1 MKIKQFFSKFIVISS
16 LTLPFFLSSCGQ
28 FFNFT
33 STKPR
38 PSLDED
44 NHKYSG
50 DYFLNLLDKHYEE
63 NNVKRAT
70 FSPLNFFYS
79 LQKEN
84 KDSKAAQ
91 NRSRNYFLGNKNSI
105 DIYTL
110 EEFQKNIVDK
120 SKEITKEANIDRFVS
135 ADSIKKEF
143 EEKFLNGT
151 TVEETLK
158 NNNIL
163 IMEHFGEK
171 SLLSARHYYFDD
183 KVDRYINMTPFQADD
198 IHYNHFTNL
207 GIVPVFNPYF
217 TVVLY
222 PKDKKIY
229 FHYNFNKADTETLV
243 TKTRKIYHDLE
254 KRYLLPN
261 YLKNKAFY
269 DIFDEIKSIQKK
281 NKIQFFKLKQPYDK
295 VAEKLDPWVNNFFEN
310 KHGII
315 KNLEEFKDKIIN
327 RISKLDSSLK
337 IDENEFIND
346 FETKVF
352 KGEKLENIFKN
363 SNIFIY
369 ETWKKFVYGSP
380 QSYYLNSD
388 NKNSDNKSATVEFE
402 NIIITKEENNNI
414 FLEPIIHSDYS
425 FNAFSR
431 FFTKSK
437 FNKLVFQILVVPKEK
452 NIVFN
457 KNINRLKTLESVI
470 KKYLPQW
477 KMEKTG

>member
-28 FFNFT
+28 FFNFN
-33 STKPR
+33 STRPK

-70 FSPLNFFYS
+70 FSPLNYFYS

-84 KDSKAAQ
+84 KDSKLAQ

-120 SKEITKEANIDRFVS
+120 SKEITKQANIDRFVS
-135 ADSIKKEF
+135 AASIKKEF
-143 EEKFLNGT
+143 DEKFLNGAT
-151 TVEETLK
+151 IEETLK

-183 KVDRYINMTPFQADD
+183 KEDRYINMTPFRAKD
-198 IHYNHFTNL
+198 IHYIQYTNL
-207 GIVPVFNPYF
+207 GIEPVFNPYF

-222 PKDKKIY
+222 PKNQKIY
-229 FHYNFNKADTETLV
+229 FHYDFKKADAETLV
-243 TKTRKIYHDLE
+243 NKTRKIYHDLE
-254 KRYLLPN
+254 KRHLLPN

-310 KHGII
+310 KHAII

-327 RISKLDSSLK
+327 RISKLDPSLK

-352 KGEKLENIFKN
+352 SGKKLEDIFKN

-369 ETWKKFVYGSP
+369 ETWEKFVYGSP

-388 NKNSDNKSATVEFE
+388 NKPTTVEFE
-402 NIIITKEENNNI
+402 KIIITNEENNNI
-414 FLEPIIHSDYS
+414 FLEPISHSDYS
-425 FNAFSR
+425 FDAFTR
-431 FFTKSK
+431 FFPSSK
-437 FNKLVFQILVVPKEK
+437 FNKLAFQILVVPKEK

-457 KNINRLKTLESVI
+457 KNINRLKTLESVM
-470 KKYLPQW
+470 KNYLQ
-477 KMEKTG
+477 K

>member
-16 LTLPFFLSSCGQ
+16 LTLPVFLSSCGQ
-28 FFNFT
+28 FFNFN
-33 STKPR
+33 STRPK

-44 NHKYSG
+44 NHKYAG

-63 NNVKRAT
+63 NNLKRAT
-70 FSPLNFFYS
+70 FSPLNYFYS

-84 KDSKAAQ
+84 KDSKLAQ

-105 DIYTL
+105 DIFTL
-110 EEFQKNIVDK
+110 GEFQKNIIEK
-120 SKEITKEANIDRFVS
+120 SQEITKQANIDRFVS

-151 TVEETLK
+151 TIEETLK

-183 KVDRYINMTPFQADD
+183 KVDAYINMTPFRADD
-198 IHYNHFTNL
+198 IHFFQYTNL
-207 GIVPVFNPYF
+207 GIEPVFNPYF

-222 PKDKKIY
+222 PKKQKIY
-229 FHYNFNKADTETLV
+229 FHYNFNKADAETLV

-281 NKIQFFKLKQPYDK
+281 NKIQFFKLKQPFDK

-310 KHGII
+310 KHAII

-327 RISKLDSSLK
+327 RISKLDSNLK

-352 KGEKLENIFKN
+352 SGKKLEDIFKN

-369 ETWKKFVYGSP
+369 ETWEKFVYGSP
-380 QSYYLNSD
+380 
-388 NKNSDNKSATVEFE
+388 
-402 NIIITKEENNNI
+402 
-414 FLEPIIHSDYS
+414 
-425 FNAFSR
+425 
-431 FFTKSK
+431 
-437 FNKLVFQILVVPKEK
+437 
-452 NIVFN
+452 
-457 KNINRLKTLESVI
+457 
-470 KKYLPQW
+470 
-477 KMEKTG
+477 

>member
-70 FSPLNFFYS
+70 FSPLNYFYS
-79 LQKEN
+79 LQKDK
-84 KDSKAAQ
+84 KDSNVVQ

-110 EEFQKNIVDK
+110 EEFQKNIVEK
-120 SKEITKEANIDRFVS
+120 SKEITKDANIDSFVS

-143 EEKFLNGT
+143 EEKFLNGIT
-151 TVEETLK
+151 IEETLN

-171 SLLSARHYYFDD
+171 SLLSSRHYYFDD
-183 KVDRYINMTPFQADD
+183 KVDAYINMTPFRADD
-198 IHYNHFTNL
+198 IHYNRYTNL

-229 FHYNFNKADTETLV
+229 FHYDFKKADEETLV

-295 VAEKLDPWVNNFFEN
+295 VAEKLDPWANNFFEN
-310 KHGII
+310 KHAII

-369 ETWKKFVYGSP
+369 ETWEKFVYGSP

-414 FLEPIIHSDYS
+414 FLEPISHSDYS
-425 FNAFSR
+425 FNAFSG
-431 FFTKSK
+431 FYPLSK
-437 FNKLVFQILVVPKEK
+437 FNKVAFQILVVPKEK

-457 KNINRLKTLESVI
+457 KNINHLKTLESVI
-470 KKYLPQW
+470 KNYLPQW

>member
-1 MKIKQFFSKFIVISS
+1 MKIKHFFSKFIVISS
-16 LTLPFFLSSCGQ
+16 LTLPFFLSSCGP
-28 FFNFT
+28 FFNLI
-33 STKPR
+33 STKSK

-110 EEFQKNIVDK
+110 EEFQKKIVEK

-151 TVEETLK
+151 TIEETLK

-171 SLLSARHYYFDD
+171 SLLSSRHYYFDD
-183 KVDRYINMTPFQADD
+183 KVDAYINMTPFRADD
-198 IHYNHFTNL
+198 IHFIQYTNL
-207 GIVPVFNPYF
+207 GIEPVFNPYF
-217 TVVLY
+217 TVILY
-222 PKDKKIY
+222 PKNKKIY

-327 RISKLDSSLK
+327 RISKLDSNLK

-369 ETWKKFVYGSP
+369 ETWEKFVYGSP

-414 FLEPIIHSDYS
+414 FLEPISHSDYS

-437 FNKLVFQILVVPKEK
+437 FNKVAFQILIVPKEK
-452 NIVFN
+452 NIIFN
-457 KNINRLKTLESVI
+457 KSINRLKTLESVI
-470 KKYLPQW
+470 KNYLQ
-477 KMEKTG
+477 K

>member
-1 MKIKQFFSKFIVISS
+1 MKIKHFFSKFIVITS

-33 STKPR
+33 STKPK

-70 FSPLNFFYS
+70 FSPLNYFYS
-79 LQKEN
+79 LQKQN
-84 KDSKAAQ
+84 KDSNVVQ

-110 EEFQKNIVDK
+110 EEFQKKIVEK

-143 EEKFLNGT
+143 EEKFLNGRT
-151 TVEETLK
+151 IEETLK

-171 SLLSARHYYFDD
+171 SLLSSRHYYFDD
-183 KVDRYINMTPFQADD
+183 KENRYINMTPFRADD
-198 IHYNHFTNL
+198 IHYFEFTNL

-229 FHYNFNKADTETLV
+229 FHYDFKKADAETLV
-243 TKTRKIYHDLE
+243 TKTRKIYHELE

-261 YLKNKAFY
+261 YLKNKVFY
-269 DIFDEIKSIQKK
+269 DIFGEIKSIQKK

-310 KHGII
+310 KHAII

-352 KGEKLENIFKN
+352 SGKKLEDIFKN

-369 ETWKKFVYGSP
+369 ETWEKFVYGSS
-380 QSYYLNSD
+380 QSYYLNSN
-388 NKNSDNKSATVEFE
+388 NKPTTVEFE
-402 NIIITKEENNNI
+402 KIIITNEENNNI
-414 FLEPIIHSDYS
+414 FLEPISNSDYS

-431 FFTKSK
+431 FFSSSK
-437 FNKLVFQILVVPKEK
+437 FNKLAFQILVVPKEK

-470 KKYLPQW
+470 KNYLPQW

>member
-16 LTLPFFLSSCGQ
+16 LTLPFFLSSCGP
-28 FFNFT
+28 FFNLI
-33 STKPR
+33 STKPK

-44 NHKYSG
+44 NHKYRG

-79 LQKEN
+79 LQKEK
-84 KDSKAAQ
+84 KDSNVAQ
-91 NRSRNYFLGNKNSI
+91 NKTRNYFLGNKNSI

-110 EEFQKNIVDK
+110 EEFQKKIVDK

-135 ADSIKKEF
+135 AASIKKEF

-151 TVEETLK
+151 TIEETLK

-183 KVDRYINMTPFQADD
+183 KVDRYINMTPFRADD
-198 IHYNHFTNL
+198 IHYNRYTNL
-207 GIVPVFNPYF
+207 GIVPVFSPYF

-222 PKDKKIY
+222 PKDQKIY
-229 FHYNFNKADTETLV
+229 FHHDFKTTYEKNV

-310 KHGII
+310 KHAII
-315 KNLEEFKDKIIN
+315 KNLEKFKEKIIN
-327 RISKLDSSLK
+327 RISKLDTSLK

-352 KGEKLENIFKN
+352 SGKRLEDIFKN

-369 ETWKKFVYGSP
+369 ETWEKFAYGSP
-380 QSYYLNSD
+380 QSYYLNSG

-414 FLEPIIHSDYS
+414 FLEPISHSDYS

-437 FNKLVFQILVVPKEK
+437 FNKVAFQILVVPKEK

-470 KKYLPQW
+470 KNYLPQW
-477 KMEKTG
+477 KMERTG

>member
-16 LTLPFFLSSCGQ
+16 LTLPFFLSSCGP
-28 FFNFT
+28 FFNLI

-63 NNVKRAT
+63 NNVKRET

-79 LQKEN
+79 LQKQN

-91 NRSRNYFLGNKNSI
+91 NKTRNYFLGNKNSI

-110 EEFQKNIVDK
+110 EEFQKKIVEK

-151 TVEETLK
+151 TIEETLK

-171 SLLSARHYYFDD
+171 SLLSSRHYYFDD
-183 KVDRYINMTPFQADD
+183 KVDAYINMTPFRADD
-198 IHYNHFTNL
+198 IHFIQYTNL
-207 GIVPVFNPYF
+207 GIEPVFNPYF
-217 TVVLY
+217 TVILY
-222 PKDKKIY
+222 PKNKKIY

-327 RISKLDSSLK
+327 RISKLDSNLK

-369 ETWKKFVYGSP
+369 ETWEKFVYGSP

-414 FLEPIIHSDYS
+414 FLEPISHSDYS

-437 FNKLVFQILVVPKEK
+437 FNKVAFQILIVPKEK
-452 NIVFN
+452 NIIFN
-457 KNINRLKTLESVI
+457 KSINRLKTLESVI
-470 KKYLPQW
+470 KNYLQ
-477 KMEKTG
+477 K

>member
-1 MKIKQFFSKFIVISS
+1 MKIKHFFSKFIVISS

-33 STKPR
+33 STRPK

-70 FSPLNFFYS
+70 FSPLNYFYS

-84 KDSKAAQ
+84 KDSKLAQ

-120 SKEITKEANIDRFVS
+120 SKEITKQANIDRFVS
-135 ADSIKKEF
+135 AASIKKEF
-143 EEKFLNGT
+143 EEKFLNGAT
-151 TVEETLK
+151 IEETLK

-183 KVDRYINMTPFQADD
+183 KEDRYINMTPFRAKD
-198 IHYNHFTNL
+198 IHYIQYTNL
-207 GIVPVFNPYF
+207 GIEPVFNPYF

-222 PKDKKIY
+222 PKNQKIY
-229 FHYNFNKADTETLV
+229 FHYDFKKADAETLV
-243 TKTRKIYHDLE
+243 NKTRKIYHDLE
-254 KRYLLPN
+254 KRHLLPN

-310 KHGII
+310 KHAII

-327 RISKLDSSLK
+327 RISKLDPSLK

-352 KGEKLENIFKN
+352 SGKKLEDIFKN

-369 ETWKKFVYGSP
+369 ETWEKFVYGSP

-388 NKNSDNKSATVEFE
+388 NKPTTVEFE
-402 NIIITKEENNNI
+402 KIIITNEENNNI
-414 FLEPIIHSDYS
+414 FLEPISHSDYS
-425 FNAFSR
+425 FDAFTR
-431 FFTKSK
+431 FFPSSK
-437 FNKLVFQILVVPKEK
+437 FNKLAFQILVVPKEK

-470 KKYLPQW
+470 KNYLQ
-477 KMEKTG
+477 K

>member
-28 FFNFT
+28 FFNFN
-33 STKPR
+33 STRPK

-70 FSPLNFFYS
+70 FSPLNYFYS

-84 KDSKAAQ
+84 KDSKLAQ

-120 SKEITKEANIDRFVS
+120 SKEITKQANIDRFVS
-135 ADSIKKEF
+135 AASIKKEF
-143 EEKFLNGT
+143 EEKFLNGAT
-151 TVEETLK
+151 IEETLK

-183 KVDRYINMTPFQADD
+183 KEDRYINMTPFRAKD
-198 IHYNHFTNL
+198 IHYIQYTNL
-207 GIVPVFNPYF
+207 GIEPVFNPYF

-222 PKDKKIY
+222 PKNQKIY
-229 FHYNFNKADTETLV
+229 FHYDFKKADAETLV
-243 TKTRKIYHDLE
+243 NKTRKIYHDLE
-254 KRYLLPN
+254 KRHLLPN

-310 KHGII
+310 KHAII

-327 RISKLDSSLK
+327 RISKLDPSLK

-352 KGEKLENIFKN
+352 SGKKLEDIFKN

-369 ETWKKFVYGSP
+369 ETWEKFVYGSP

-388 NKNSDNKSATVEFE
+388 NKPTTVEFE
-402 NIIITKEENNNI
+402 KIIITNEENNNI
-414 FLEPIIHSDYS
+414 FLEPISHSDYS
-425 FNAFSR
+425 FDAFTR
-431 FFTKSK
+431 FFPSSK
-437 FNKLVFQILVVPKEK
+437 FNKLAFQILVVPKEK

-457 KNINRLKTLESVI
+457 KNINRIKTLESVI
-470 KKYLPQW
+470 KNYLQ
-477 KMEKTG
+477 K

>member
-1 MKIKQFFSKFIVISS
+1 MKIKYFFSKFIVISS
-16 LTLPFFLSSCGQ
+16 LTLPVFLSSCGQ

-33 STKPR
+33 TTKPSL

-84 KDSKAAQ
+84 KDSNVAQ

-120 SKEITKEANIDRFVS
+120 SKEITKDANIDRFVS
-135 ADSIKKEF
+135 DASIKKEF

-151 TVEETLK
+151 TIEETLK

-183 KVDRYINMTPFQADD
+183 KEDHYINMTPFRAKD
-198 IHYNHFTNL
+198 IHYIQYTNL
-207 GIVPVFNPYF
+207 GIEPVFNPYF

-222 PKDKKIY
+222 PKDRKIY
-229 FHYNFNKADTETLV
+229 FHYDFNKADAETLV
-243 TKTRKIYHDLE
+243 NKTRKIYHDLE

-310 KHGII
+310 KHAII

-327 RISKLDSSLK
+327 RISKLDPSLK
-337 IDENEFIND
+337 IDEKEFIND

-352 KGEKLENIFKN
+352 SGKKLEDIFKN

-369 ETWKKFVYGSP
+369 ETWEKFVYGSP
-380 QSYYLNSD
+380 QSYYLNSG
-388 NKNSDNKSATVEFE
+388 NKSTTVEFE
-402 NIIITKEENNNI
+402 NIIITNEENNNI
-414 FLEPIIHSDYS
+414 FLEPISHSDYS
-425 FNAFSR
+425 FDAFTR
-431 FFTKSK
+431 FFPSSK
-437 FNKLVFQILVVPKEK
+437 FNKLAFQILVVPKEK

-457 KNINRLKTLESVI
+457 KKINRLKTLESVI
-470 KKYLPQW
+470 KNYLQ
-477 KMEKTG
+477 K

>member
-33 STKPR
+33 STRPSLDKDK

-50 DYFLNLLDKHYEE
+50 DYFLNLLDKHYQE

-84 KDSKAAQ
+84 KDSKVAQ
-91 NRSRNYFLGNKNSI
+91 NSTRNYFLGNKNSI
-105 DIYTL
+105 DIFTL
-110 EEFQKNIVDK
+110 EEFQKNIVEK
-120 SKEITKEANIDRFVS
+120 SQEITKEANIDRFVS
-135 ADSIKKEF
+135 AASIKKEF
-143 EEKFLNGT
+143 EEKFLNGAT
-151 TVEETLK
+151 IEETLK

-171 SLLSARHYYFDD
+171 NLLSARHYYFDD
-183 KVDRYINMTPFQADD
+183 KVDAYINMTPFRAKD
-198 IHYNHFTNL
+198 IHFIQYTNL
-207 GIVPVFNPYF
+207 GIEPVFNPYF

-222 PKDKKIY
+222 PKKQKIY
-229 FHYNFNKADTETLV
+229 FHYDFNKADAETLV

-310 KHGII
+310 KHAII

-327 RISKLDSSLK
+327 RISKLDPSLK

-352 KGEKLENIFKN
+352 SGKKLEDIFKN

-369 ETWKKFVYGSP
+369 ETLEKFVYGSL
-380 QSYYLNSD
+380 QSYYLNSG
-388 NKNSDNKSATVEFE
+388 NKSTTVEFE
-402 NIIITKEENNNI
+402 KIIITNEENNNI
-414 FLEPIIHSDYS
+414 FLEPISHSDYS
-425 FNAFSR
+425 FDAFTR
-431 FFTKSK
+431 FFPSSK
-437 FNKLVFQILVVPKEK
+437 FNKLAFQILVVPKEK

-470 KKYLPQW
+470 KNYLP
-477 KMEKTG
+477 

>member
-28 FFNFT
+28 FFNFN
-33 STKPR
+33 STKPK

-70 FSPLNFFYS
+70 FSPLNYFYS
-79 LQKEN
+79 LQKQN
-84 KDSKAAQ
+84 KDSNVVQ

-110 EEFQKNIVDK
+110 EEFQKKIVEK

-143 EEKFLNGT
+143 EEKFLNGRT
-151 TVEETLK
+151 IEETLK

-171 SLLSARHYYFDD
+171 SLLSSRHYYFDD
-183 KVDRYINMTPFQADD
+183 KVDAYINMTPFRADD
-198 IHYNHFTNL
+198 IHFIQYTNL
-207 GIVPVFNPYF
+207 GIEPVFNPYF
-217 TVVLY
+217 TVILY
-222 PKDKKIY
+222 PKNKKIY

-310 KHGII
+310 KHAII

-352 KGEKLENIFKN
+352 SGKKLEDIFKN

-369 ETWKKFVYGSP
+369 ETWEKFVYGSP
-380 QSYYLNSD
+380 QSYYLNS
-388 NKNSDNKSATVEFE
+388 NNKSATVEFE

-414 FLEPIIHSDYS
+414 FLEPISHSDYS
-425 FNAFSR
+425 FNAFSH

-437 FNKLVFQILVVPKEK
+437 FNKVAFQILIVPKEK
-452 NIVFN
+452 NIIFN

-470 KKYLPQW
+470 KNYLPQW
-477 KMEKTG
+477 KIEKTG

>member
-1 MKIKQFFSKFIVISS
+1 MKIKHFFSKFIVISS
-16 LTLPFFLSSCGQ
+16 LTLPFFLSSCGP

-38 PSLDED
+38 PHLDED

-79 LQKEN
+79 LQKEK
-84 KDSKAAQ
+84 KDSNVAQ
-91 NRSRNYFLGNKNSI
+91 NRTRNYFLGNKNSI

-110 EEFQKNIVDK
+110 EEFQKNIIEK
-120 SKEITKEANIDRFVS
+120 SEEITKQANIDRFVS
-135 ADSIKKEF
+135 AASIKKEF

-151 TVEETLK
+151 TIEETLK

-183 KVDRYINMTPFQADD
+183 KEDAYINMTPFWADD
-198 IHYNHFTNL
+198 IHYIQYTNL
-207 GIVPVFNPYF
+207 GIEPVFNPYF

-222 PKDKKIY
+222 PKKQKIY
-229 FHYNFNKADTETLV
+229 FHYNFNKADAETLV
-243 TKTRKIYHDLE
+243 NKTRKIYHDLE
-254 KRYLLPN
+254 KRYLLPD

-281 NKIQFFKLKQPYDK
+281 NKIQFFKLKQPFDK

-310 KHGII
+310 KHAII
-315 KNLEEFKDKIIN
+315 KNLEEFKDKIIS
-327 RISKLDSSLK
+327 RISKLGSSLK

-352 KGEKLENIFKN
+352 SGKKLEDIFKN

-369 ETWKKFVYGSP
+369 ETWEKFVYGSP

-388 NKNSDNKSATVEFE
+388 NKSTTVEFE
-402 NIIITKEENNNI
+402 KIIITNEENNNI
-414 FLEPIIHSDYS
+414 FLEPISNSDYS
-425 FNAFSR
+425 FDAFTR
-431 FFTKSK
+431 FFPWSK
-437 FNKLVFQILVVPKEK
+437 FNKLAFQILVAPKGK

-470 KKYLPQW
+470 KNYLPQW
-477 KMEKTG
+477 KLN

>member
-1 MKIKQFFSKFIVISS
+1 MKIKHFFSKFIVISS
-16 LTLPFFLSSCGQ
+16 LTLPFFLSSCGP

-33 STKPR
+33 TTRPK

-70 FSPLNFFYS
+70 FSPLNYFYS

-84 KDSKAAQ
+84 KDSKVAQ
-91 NRSRNYFLGNKNSI
+91 NSTRNYFLGNKNSI
-105 DIYTL
+105 DIFTL
-110 EEFQKNIVDK
+110 GEFQKNIIEK
-120 SKEITKEANIDRFVS
+120 SQEITKEANIDRFVS
-135 ADSIKKEF
+135 VDSIKKEF
-143 EEKFLNGT
+143 EEKFLNST
-151 TVEETLK
+151 TIEETLK

-183 KVDRYINMTPFQADD
+183 KVERYKNMTPFRADD
-198 IHYNHFTNL
+198 IHFIQYTNL
-207 GIVPVFNPYF
+207 GIEPVFNPYF

-222 PKDKKIY
+222 PKKQKIY
-229 FHYNFNKADTETLV
+229 FHYDFNKADAETLV
-243 TKTRKIYHDLE
+243 NKTRKIYHELE

-310 KHGII
+310 KHAII
-315 KNLEEFKDKIIN
+315 KNLEEFKDKIIS
-327 RISKLDSSLK
+327 RISKLDPNLK
-337 IDENEFIND
+337 IDEKEFIND

-352 KGEKLENIFKN
+352 SGKKLEDIFKN

-369 ETWKKFVYGSP
+369 ETWEKFVYGSP
-380 QSYYLNSD
+380 QSYYLNSG
-388 NKNSDNKSATVEFE
+388 NKSTTVEFE
-402 NIIITKEENNNI
+402 NIIITNEENNNI
-414 FLEPIIHSDYS
+414 FLEPISNSDYS
-425 FNAFSR
+425 FDAFSR
-431 FFTKSK
+431 FFPFSK
-437 FNKLVFQILVVPKEK
+437 FNKVAFQILVVPKEK

-470 KKYLPQW
+470 KNYLPQW
-477 KMEKTG
+477 KLN

>member
-28 FFNFT
+28 FFNFN

-70 FSPLNFFYS
+70 FSPLNYFYS
-79 LQKEN
+79 LQKDK
-84 KDSKAAQ
+84 KDSNVVQ
-91 NRSRNYFLGNKNSI
+91 NKTRNYFLGNKNSI

-110 EEFQKNIVDK
+110 EEFQKKIVDK

-135 ADSIKKEF
+135 TTSIKKEF

-151 TVEETLK
+151 TIEETLK

-171 SLLSARHYYFDD
+171 SLLSSRHYYFDD
-183 KVDRYINMTPFQADD
+183 KVDSYINMTPFRADD
-198 IHYNHFTNL
+198 IHYNRYTNL

-222 PKDKKIY
+222 PKDRKIY
-229 FHYNFNKADTETLV
+229 FHYDFKKADEETLV

-295 VAEKLDPWVNNFFEN
+295 VAEKLDPWANNFFEN
-310 KHGII
+310 KHAII

-327 RISKLDSSLK
+327 RISKLDPSLK

-346 FETKVF
+346 FETKIF
-352 KGEKLENIFKN
+352 KGQKLENIFKN

-369 ETWKKFVYGSP
+369 ETWEKFAYGSP

-388 NKNSDNKSATVEFE
+388 NKSATVEFE
-402 NIIITKEENNNI
+402 KIIITNEENNNI
-414 FLEPIIHSDYS
+414 FLEPISHSDYS

-431 FFTKSK
+431 FFLSSK
-437 FNKLVFQILVVPKEK
+437 FNKLAFQILVVPKEK

-470 KKYLPQW
+470 KNYLP
-477 KMEKTG
+477 K

>member
-33 STKPR
+33 STRPSL

-70 FSPLNFFYS
+70 FSPLNYFYS
-79 LQKEN
+79 LQEEN
-84 KDSKAAQ
+84 KDSNVGQ

-110 EEFQKNIVDK
+110 EEFQKNIVEK
-120 SKEITKEANIDRFVS
+120 SQEIIKEANIDRFVS
-135 ADSIKKEF
+135 AASIKKEF
-143 EEKFLNGT
+143 EEKFLNGIAI
-151 TVEETLK
+151 EETLK

-183 KVDRYINMTPFQADD
+183 KVDAYINMTPFRAKD
-198 IHYNHFTNL
+198 IHYIQYMNL
-207 GIVPVFNPYF
+207 GIEPVFNPYF

-222 PKDKKIY
+222 PKKQKIY
-229 FHYNFNKADTETLV
+229 FHYDFNKADAKTLV

-310 KHGII
+310 KHAII
-315 KNLEEFKDKIIN
+315 KNLQEFKDKIIN

-352 KGEKLENIFKN
+352 SGKKLEDIFKN

-369 ETWKKFVYGSP
+369 ETWEKFVYGSP

-388 NKNSDNKSATVEFE
+388 NKSITVEFE
-402 NIIITKEENNNI
+402 NIIITNEENNNI
-414 FLEPIIHSDYS
+414 FLEPISHSDYS
-425 FNAFSR
+425 FDAFTR
-431 FFTKSK
+431 FFPSSK
-437 FNKLVFQILVVPKEK
+437 FNKLAFQILVVPKEK

-457 KNINRLKTLESVI
+457 KKINRLKTLESVI
-470 KKYLPQW
+470 KNYLQ
-477 KMEKTG
+477 K

>member
-1 MKIKQFFSKFIVISS
+1 MKIKHFFSKFIVISS

-33 STKPR
+33 STKPK

-84 KDSKAAQ
+84 KDNNAPQ
-91 NRSRNYFLGNKNSI
+91 NRTRNYFLGNKNSI

-135 ADSIKKEF
+135 TASIKKEF

-151 TVEETLK
+151 TIEETLK

-183 KVDRYINMTPFQADD
+183 KVDRYIDMTPFWADD
-198 IHYNHFTNL
+198 IHYNRYTNL

-217 TVVLY
+217 TVILY
-222 PKDKKIY
+222 PKNKKIY
-229 FHYNFNKADTETLV
+229 FHYNFNKVDTETLV

-310 KHGII
+310 KHAII
-315 KNLEEFKDKIIN
+315 KNLEEFKEKIIN
-327 RISKLDSSLK
+327 RISKLDSNLK

-369 ETWKKFVYGSP
+369 ETWEKFVYGSP

-402 NIIITKEENNNI
+402 NIIITKEKNNNI
-414 FLEPIIHSDYS
+414 FLEPISHSDYS

-431 FFTKSK
+431 FFPFSK
-437 FNKLVFQILVVPKEK
+437 FHKVAFQILVVPKEK

-470 KKYLPQW
+470 KNYLPQW

>member
-1 MKIKQFFSKFIVISS
+1 MKIKHFFSKFIVISS
-16 LTLPFFLSSCGQ
+16 LTLPFFLSSCGP

-33 STKPR
+33 TTKPR
-38 PSLDED
+38 PHLDED

-84 KDSKAAQ
+84 KDSKVAQ
-91 NRSRNYFLGNKNSI
+91 NSTRNYFLGNKNSI

-110 EEFQKNIVDK
+110 EEFQKNIVEK
-120 SKEITKEANIDRFVS
+120 SIEITKDANIDRFVS

-151 TVEETLK
+151 TIEETLK

-163 IMEHFGEK
+163 IMEHFAEK

-183 KVDRYINMTPFQADD
+183 KVDRYINMTPFRAED

-222 PKDKKIY
+222 PKDQKIY
-229 FHYNFNKADTETLV
+229 FHHDFKTTYEKNVN
-243 TKTRKIYHDLE
+243 KTRKIYHELE

-310 KHGII
+310 KHAII

-327 RISKLDSSLK
+327 RISKLDTSLK

-352 KGEKLENIFKN
+352 SGKKLEDIFKN

-369 ETWKKFVYGSP
+369 ETWEKFVYGSP
-380 QSYYLNSD
+380 QSFYLNSD
-388 NKNSDNKSATVEFE
+388 NKNSDNKSTTVEFE
-402 NIIITKEENNNI
+402 KIIITNEENNNI
-414 FLEPIIHSDYS
+414 FLEPISNSDYS

-431 FFTKSK
+431 FFPSSK
-437 FNKLVFQILVVPKEK
+437 FNKLAFQIFVVPKEK

-470 KKYLPQW
+470 KNYLPQW
-477 KMEKTG
+477 KIEKTG

>member
-1 MKIKQFFSKFIVISS
+1 MKIKHFFSKFIVISS
-16 LTLPFFLSSCGQ
+16 LTLPFFLSSCGP
-28 FFNFT
+28 FFNLI
-33 STKPR
+33 STKPK

-79 LQKEN
+79 LQKQN
-84 KDSKAAQ
+84 KDSKVAQ

-105 DIYTL
+105 DIYTI

-135 ADSIKKEF
+135 AASIKKEF

-151 TVEETLK
+151 TIEETLK

-183 KVDRYINMTPFQADD
+183 KEDRYINMTPFRAED
-198 IHYNHFTNL
+198 IHYNQYTNL

-222 PKDKKIY
+222 PKDQKIY
-229 FHYNFNKADTETLV
+229 FHHDFKITYEKNVN
-243 TKTRKIYHDLE
+243 KTRKIYHELE

-295 VAEKLDPWVNNFFEN
+295 VTEKLDPWVNNFFEN
-310 KHGII
+310 KHAII
-315 KNLEEFKDKIIN
+315 KNLQEFKDKIIN
-327 RISKLDSSLK
+327 RISKLDPSLK

-352 KGEKLENIFKN
+352 SGKKLEDIFIN

-369 ETWKKFVYGSP
+369 ETWEKFVYGSP
-380 QSYYLNSD
+380 QSYYLNSN
-388 NKNSDNKSATVEFE
+388 NKPTTVEFE
-402 NIIITKEENNNI
+402 KIIITNEENNNI
-414 FLEPIIHSDYS
+414 FLEPISNSDYS

-431 FFTKSK
+431 FFPSSK
-437 FNKLVFQILVVPKEK
+437 FNKLAFQILVVPKEK

-457 KNINRLKTLESVI
+457 KNINRLKTLKSVI
-470 KKYLPQW
+470 KNYLPEW

>member
-1 MKIKQFFSKFIVISS
+1 MKIKQFFSKFILISS
-16 LTLPFFLSSCGQ
+16 LTLPFFLSSCGP

-33 STKPR
+33 TTRPK

-70 FSPLNFFYS
+70 FSPLNYFYS
-79 LQKEN
+79 LQKQN
-84 KDSKAAQ
+84 KDSKVAQ

-110 EEFQKNIVDK
+110 GEFQKNIIEK
-120 SKEITKEANIDRFVS
+120 SQEITKEANIDRFVS

-151 TVEETLK
+151 TIEETLK

-183 KVDRYINMTPFQADD
+183 KVERYKNMTPFRADD
-198 IHYNHFTNL
+198 IHFIQYTNL
-207 GIVPVFNPYF
+207 GIEPVFNPYF

-222 PKDKKIY
+222 PKKQKIY
-229 FHYNFNKADTETLV
+229 FHYDFNKADAETLV
-243 TKTRKIYHDLE
+243 NKTRKIYHELE
-254 KRYLLPN
+254 KKYLLPN

-281 NKIQFFKLKQPYDK
+281 NKIQFFKLKQPFDK

-310 KHGII
+310 KHVTI

-352 KGEKLENIFKN
+352 SGKKLEDIFKN

-369 ETWKKFVYGSP
+369 ETWEKFVYGSP
-380 QSYYLNSD
+380 QSYYLNSG
-388 NKNSDNKSATVEFE
+388 NKSTTVEFE
-402 NIIITKEENNNI
+402 KIIITNEENNNI
-414 FLEPIIHSDYS
+414 FLEPISHSDYS
-425 FNAFSR
+425 FDAFTR
-431 FFTKSK
+431 FFPSSK
-437 FNKLVFQILVVPKEK
+437 FNKLAFQILVAPKEK

-470 KKYLPQW
+470 KNYLQ
-477 KMEKTG
+477 K

>member
-16 LTLPFFLSSCGQ
+16 LTLPFFLSSCGP
-28 FFNFT
+28 FFNLI
-33 STKPR
+33 STKPK

-44 NHKYSG
+44 NHKYRG

-79 LQKEN
+79 LQKEK
-84 KDSKAAQ
+84 KDSNVAQ
-91 NRSRNYFLGNKNSI
+91 NKTRNYFLGNKNSI

-110 EEFQKNIVDK
+110 EEFQKKIVDK

-135 ADSIKKEF
+135 AASIKKEF

-151 TVEETLK
+151 TIEETLK

-171 SLLSARHYYFDD
+171 SLLSSRHYYFDD
-183 KVDRYINMTPFQADD
+183 KEDRYINMTPFWADD
-198 IHYNHFTNL
+198 IHYNQFINL
-207 GIVPVFNPYF
+207 GIVPVFSPYF

-222 PKDKKIY
+222 PKGQKIY
-229 FHYNFNKADTETLV
+229 FHYDFKKADSETLV

-281 NKIQFFKLKQPYDK
+281 NKIQFFKLKQPYEK

-310 KHGII
+310 KHAII

-327 RISKLDSSLK
+327 RISKLDPSLK

-352 KGEKLENIFKN
+352 SGKKLEDIFKN

-369 ETWKKFVYGSP
+369 ETWEKFAYGSP

-388 NKNSDNKSATVEFE
+388 NKSTTVDFE
-402 NIIITKEENNNI
+402 KIIITNEENNNI
-414 FLEPIIHSDYS
+414 FLEPISNSDYS

-431 FFTKSK
+431 FFPSSK
-437 FNKLVFQILVVPKEK
+437 FNKLAFQILVVPKEK
-452 NIVFN
+452 NIIFN

-470 KKYLPQW
+470 KNYLPEW

>member
-28 FFNFT
+28 FFNFN
-33 STKPR
+33 STKPK

-79 LQKEN
+79 LQKQN
-84 KDSKAAQ
+84 KDSNVVQ

-105 DIYTL
+105 DIYTF
-110 EEFQKNIVDK
+110 EEFQKKIVEK
-120 SKEITKEANIDRFVS
+120 SKEITRDANIDSFVS

-143 EEKFLNGT
+143 EEKFLNGRT
-151 TVEETLK
+151 IEETLK

-171 SLLSARHYYFDD
+171 SLLSSRHYYFDD
-183 KVDRYINMTPFQADD
+183 KVDSYINMTPFRADD
-198 IHYNHFTNL
+198 IHYFEFTNL

-229 FHYNFNKADTETLV
+229 FHYDFKKADAETLV
-243 TKTRKIYHDLE
+243 TKTRKIYHELE

-281 NKIQFFKLKQPYDK
+281 NKIQFFKLKQPYGK

-310 KHGII
+310 KQVII

-327 RISKLDSSLK
+327 RISKLDSNLK

-369 ETWKKFVYGSP
+369 ETWEKFVYGSP

-414 FLEPIIHSDYS
+414 FLEPISHSDYS

-437 FNKLVFQILVVPKEK
+437 FNKVAFQILIVPKEK
-452 NIVFN
+452 NIIFN

-470 KKYLPQW
+470 KNYLPQW
-477 KMEKTG
+477 KIEKTS

>member
-1 MKIKQFFSKFIVISS
+1 MKIKHFFSKFIVISS

-63 NNVKRAT
+63 NNVKRET

-79 LQKEN
+79 LQKQN

-91 NRSRNYFLGNKNSI
+91 NKTRNYFLGNKNSI

-151 TVEETLK
+151 TIEETLK

-171 SLLSARHYYFDD
+171 SLLSAKHYYFDD
-183 KVDRYINMTPFQADD
+183 KVDRYINMTPFRADD
-198 IHYNHFTNL
+198 IHYNRYTNL
-207 GIVPVFNPYF
+207 GIVPVFSPYF

-222 PKDKKIY
+222 PKDQKIY
-229 FHYNFNKADTETLV
+229 FHHDFKTTYEKNV

-295 VAEKLDPWVNNFFEN
+295 VAEKLDPWANNFFEN
-310 KHGII
+310 KHAII
-315 KNLEEFKDKIIN
+315 KNLEEFKEKIIN
-327 RISKLDSSLK
+327 RISKLDTSLK

-352 KGEKLENIFKN
+352 SGKKLEDIFKN

-369 ETWKKFVYGSP
+369 ETWEKFAYGSP
-380 QSYYLNSD
+380 QSYYLNSG

-414 FLEPIIHSDYS
+414 FLEPISHSDYS

-437 FNKLVFQILVVPKEK
+437 FNKVAFQILVVPKEK

-470 KKYLPQW
+470 KNYLPQW
-477 KMEKTG
+477 KMERTG